1 MSRRSGKTPIGH
13 PPITPKP
20 APALARKAV
29 RGAPGIIARG
39 RGTPRHA
46 PARPGA
52 RRRASAEARTSRPRE
67 PAPAPPNRPEGPCMT
82 FQPVESY
89 TRVRLSDV
97 VSDQIKS
104 LISAGKLLPGQKLPT
119 ERELAAQ
126 LNVSRPSLR
135 EALVRLE
142 ADGFIGSVGRGG
154 FVVSDITAPVVS
166 SPLADLLLQNPE
178 ASHDVLELRHGLE
191 TISTAY
197 AAERATPGDLA
208 KIKEAFDT
216 LAGHSLKHEP
226 GRLAEVDAN
235 FHLAIADATHNVA
248 LIHVMHGIHGLLQE
262 SMHKSHRL
270 VNHADAMERALLEQH
285 TEIYEAIA
293 AKDPERARAA
303 AERHLRYVRA
313 LYEQAA

>member
-1 MSRRSGKTPIGH
+1 
-13 PPITPKP
+13 
-20 APALARKAV
+20 
-29 RGAPGIIARG
+29 
-39 RGTPRHA
+39 
-46 PARPGA
+46 
-52 RRRASAEARTSRPRE
+52 
-67 PAPAPPNRPEGPCMT
+67 MT

-126 LNVSRPSLR
+126 LSVSRPSLR

-142 ADGFIGSVGRGG
+142 ADGFIGSIGRGG
-154 FVVSDITAPVVS
+154 FVVADITAPVVS
-166 SPLADLLLQNPE
+166 NPLADLLLQNPE

-197 AAERATPGDLA
+197 AAERATPGDLV
-208 KIKEAFDT
+208 KIKAAYDA

>member
-1 MSRRSGKTPIGH
+1 
-13 PPITPKP
+13 
-20 APALARKAV
+20 
-29 RGAPGIIARG
+29 
-39 RGTPRHA
+39 
-46 PARPGA
+46 
-52 RRRASAEARTSRPRE
+52 
-67 PAPAPPNRPEGPCMT
+67 MT

-208 KIKEAFDT
+208 TIKEAFDT

>member
-1 MSRRSGKTPIGH
+1 
-13 PPITPKP
+13 
-20 APALARKAV
+20 
-29 RGAPGIIARG
+29 
-39 RGTPRHA
+39 
-46 PARPGA
+46 
-52 RRRASAEARTSRPRE
+52 
-67 PAPAPPNRPEGPCMT
+67 MT

-293 AKDPERARAA
+293 AKDPNARARRRSGTCATCARCTSRRPDTPRRARLAA
-303 AERHLRYVRA
+303 PGQCYIGAFDEEPACRRTIRGIRWRSSSSPPKCSRRFPSPRSA
-313 LYEQAA
+313 GSSAIGSSSSSSSSGRTRS